1 MINISILRDE
11 DLQSVVKKFIS
22 ALLPHDGFSSK
33 QFNQVLQKLLKYIK
47 VEEFEMEYAMLV
59 GALDQFGKIGLV
71 YEEFEIKLD
80 KSTFLELV
88 EVSIVD
94 AVIRPEIGMKEWLTY
109 MGMDSNLQNES
120 VKNSACQTLY
130 QRCEELYDECFE
142 MGIATTEALNFEPE
156 LAQVFKQVVLVQAL
170 NSEAEILRGSLRVG
184 RKTYSG
190 VDDCLAY
197 RALVSAEVHNRIS
210 AADSEFSIT
219 IDSIES
225 SYQVLEQLKTGSEV
239 IAEWGIPV
247 LDDGT
252 PILKH
257 RLVIVVGNENVGKTQ
272 FAIDKAVNVLLQ
284 GRRVVYMCG
293 ESTKANIY
301 CKILINYVWK
311 KFGIIVRKQD
321 VLCPMDCPTEVSK
334 IINMSIIELASA
346 GQLVLVEAFSY
357 NSLGSELKAQY
368 DSNHFDLVVIDHSC
382 ALKGAVGEGSL
393 HSNVS
398 ELAKDVLE
406 FKNGYPVCV
415 LVTSHPST
423 HGKEAL
429 ERGKEVNH
437 STTKGS
443 NDLSANADEVF
454 FLESN
459 RALQKQQLIKLWNSK
474 RRDEAVIT
482 EPIVLQTKFE
492 VSGFIYDESHLAVSS
507 EMTIDQQEALASL
520 EADVEG
526 TEFPY

>member
-11 DLQSVVKKFIS
+11 DLQGVVKKFIS

-47 VEEFEMEYAMLV
+47 VEEFEMEYAILV

-71 YEEFEIKLD
+71 YEEFEIKLG

-94 AVIRPEIGMKEWLTY
+94 AVIRPEIGMEEWLTY

-120 VKNSACQTLY
+120 VRNSACQTLY

-156 LAQVFKQVVLVQAL
+156 LAQVFKQVALVQAL

-239 IAEWGIPV
+239 IAEWG
-247 LDDGT
+247 L
-252 PILKH
+252 
-257 RLVIVVGNENVGKTQ
+257 
-272 FAIDKAVNVLLQ
+272 
-284 GRRVVYMCG
+284 
-293 ESTKANIY
+293 S
-301 CKILINYVWK
+301 LIH
-311 KFGIIVRKQD
+311 I
-321 VLCPMDCPTEVSK
+321 
-334 IINMSIIELASA
+334 
-346 GQLVLVEAFSY
+346 
-357 NSLGSELKAQY
+357 
-368 DSNHFDLVVIDHSC
+368 
-382 ALKGAVGEGSL
+382 
-393 HSNVS
+393 
-398 ELAKDVLE
+398 
-406 FKNGYPVCV
+406 
-415 LVTSHPST
+415 
-423 HGKEAL
+423 
-429 ERGKEVNH
+429 
-437 STTKGS
+437 
-443 NDLSANADEVF
+443 
-454 FLESN
+454 
-459 RALQKQQLIKLWNSK
+459 
-474 RRDEAVIT
+474 
-482 EPIVLQTKFE
+482 
-492 VSGFIYDESHLAVSS
+492 
-507 EMTIDQQEALASL
+507 
-520 EADVEG
+520 
-526 TEFPY
+526 